1 MIDTNAIALTM
12 VHELWAAQEHACPY
26 VRHDG
31 MGCYCVSPKIPASGD
46 RYTPCDHFSLQL
58 WCLTAEHYPALRT
71 VCSRRLAT
79 AINRLGW

>member
-12 VHELWAAQEHACPY
+12 VHELWGAQEHACPY

-58 WCLTAEHYPALRT
+58 WCLTEEHYTKCCLWPAGD
-71 VCSRRLAT
+71 VP
-79 AINRLGW
+79 